1 MAKLIVGQTARPA
14 IENLHEIGPGID
26 LSTEILNRDVL
37 EQADQPLQALR
48 ISISPQ
54 PRARLID
61 TALSSHHVGCHR
73 PRRTA
78 KPDERRRARKILAHP
93 RNSLK
98 NALELGPSR
107 ARVQASQ
114 FRRGADS
121 LKPRTF
127 AFDEA

>member
-1 MAKLIVGQTARPA
+1 MAELIIGQAARPA
-14 IENLHEIGPGID
+14 IENLHEIRAGID
-26 LSTEILNRDVL
+26 LSAEIFNRDVF
-37 EQADQPLQALR
+37 EQANQPLQALR

-98 NALELGPSR
+98 RSEEHTSEL
-107 ARVQASQ
+107 Q
-114 FRRGADS
+114 
-121 LKPRTF
+121 
-127 AFDEA
+127 